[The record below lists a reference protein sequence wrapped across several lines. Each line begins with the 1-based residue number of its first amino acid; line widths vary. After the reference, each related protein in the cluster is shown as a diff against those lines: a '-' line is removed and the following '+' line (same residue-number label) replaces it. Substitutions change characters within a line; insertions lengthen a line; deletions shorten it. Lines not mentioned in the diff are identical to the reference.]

1 MTPAWLATYADLDDD
16 ALATLANKGLVRRG
30 HKEAERIELVEAG
43 EPSVLLR
50 YTGMPGAE
58 VRLLPGGPR
67 RATCSCPVAGVC
79 VHIVAAC
86 VWARGPVIRAN
97 DAVIPA
103 DAGISPDACRPS
115 LPADVLAELLAL
127 DPAAVNRQAGVAAVR
142 KLAAAPPAG
151 PTSIEQR
158 PGSLRISWADSPE
171 IVAVPGGGFAGMLT
185 SGTHSDVA
193 ERAWRLEALVR
204 LFTENGRPW
213 VWPEHAPDVVQPGQ
227 REAMHQAVEATES
240 LLRLGLSRLGSDGVD
255 RLTAAA
261 QRARLEALPL
271 FGIVLTRAAGRAAR
285 IAARADD
292 VAERDLLDVL
302 ARAWALA
309 TALAAAN
316 APLPTHLLGGTRGPG
331 DDADTGVLVPLSVR
345 WWTGSSGSRG
355 LSLTVWDRT
364 NARLE
369 TATTGRAAGADP
381 GFARSWTTPLLW
393 GASAETLAA
402 GPFTLQGAERRDDGT
417 LSATTRTRV
426 RAESAF
432 STAPVDLDAFAESV
446 NGGGG
451 ARGLAFL
458 PPPAQVRLVVP
469 RRLLG
474 VGEPE
479 LDEINQELVWPITDR
494 SGVRHPVRFDATGAE
509 QDVIGWVLHDGL
521 PVHAVLLD
529 EHDHLLS
536 LFVTHQG
543 TQRLISPT
551 LTPAERK
558 PRRGWLARKP
568 KPQQPRAYTGASG
581 QVVGPIGQLADAVL
595 DVCEALASTGRP
607 ALSPRQRD
615 TLQQR
620 ARQVGDL
627 GLGALA
633 DAVGALLAE
642 PTPANVLR
650 ATLVADRTRTLAGL
664 TTPR

>member
-1 MTPAWLATYADLDDD
+1 MTPAWLATFADLDDD

-97 DAVIPA
+97 DSVSPA

-142 KLAAAPPAG
+142 KLAAASPAG

-213 VWPEHAPDVVQPGQ
+213 VWPEHAPNVVQAGQ

-240 LLRLGLSRLGSDGVD
+240 LLRLGLSRLGGDGVD
-255 RLTAAA
+255 RLAAAA

-271 FGIVLTRAAGRAAR
+271 LGAVLTRAAGRAAR

-309 TALAAAN
+309 TALITAD
-316 APLPTHLLGGTRGPG
+316 APLPAHLVGAARGPG
-331 DDADTGVLVPLSVR
+331 DDAGTGVLVPLALQ

-355 LSLTVWDRT
+355 LTVTLWDRT

-369 TATTGRAAGADP
+369 SVTTGRAAGADP
-381 GFARSWTTPLLW
+381 GFAHSWTTPLLW
-393 GASAETLAA
+393 ASSAATLAG

-417 LSATTRTRV
+417 LSATTRTTV
-426 RAESAF
+426 RPEPTFAA
-432 STAPVDLDAFAESV
+432 APVDLAALAAAV
-446 NGGGG
+446 GG
-451 ARGLAFL
+451 ADGARAIGLL
-458 PPPAQVRLVVP
+458 PPRPGCGWCCPGGCWASANP
-469 RRLLG
+469 SS
-474 VGEPE
+474 
-479 LDEINQELVWPITDR
+479 TR
-494 SGVRHPVRFDATGAE
+494 STKSWSGR
-509 QDVIGWVLHDGL
+509 
-521 PVHAVLLD
+521 
-529 EHDHLLS
+529 
-536 LFVTHQG
+536 
-543 TQRLISPT
+543 SPT
-551 LTPAERK
+551 G
-558 PRRGWLARKP
+558 RGCATWCGSTRLAP
-568 KPQQPRAYTGASG
+568 S
-581 QVVGPIGQLADAVL
+581 
-595 DVCEALASTGRP
+595 
-607 ALSPRQRD
+607 
-615 TLQQR
+615 
-620 ARQVGDL
+620 
-627 GLGALA
+627 
-633 DAVGALLAE
+633 
-642 PTPANVLR
+642 
-650 ATLVADRTRTLAGL
+650 RT
-664 TTPR
+664 